1 MPNADKPNSSDT
13 IAIFQAYVDLINA
26 ERGTVWA
33 RHNALLVANS
43 LIVSALAI
51 SPAAL
56 WENKWASL
64 ALLGAGLLISGA
76 WFLITIKGWAVM
88 KRHGEIAGAFA
99 ASCFKQLPN
108 PFAET
113 IYTQAQVSIYR
124 VILFVISVFA
134 LMYLGLGYVR
144 LSAG

>member
-1 MPNADKPNSSDT
+1 MPGKDSADSSDA
-13 IAIFQAYVDLINA
+13 IAIFNAYVDLINA
-26 ERGTVWA
+26 ERATVWA

-56 WENKWASL
+56 WENEWAVL
-64 ALLGAGLLISGA
+64 AFLCAGLLISGA
-76 WFLITIKGWAVM
+76 WLLITIKGWAVM
-88 KRHGEIAGAFA
+88 KRHGEVAGAFA

-113 IYTQAQVSIYR
+113 IYTQAQTSIYR
-124 VILFVISVFA
+124 LILFVIGVFA

-144 LSAG
+144 LTLG